1 MFRLIKLGFY
11 ALIGYALYELYQGM
25 MAERSSGGVG
35 GGGGGGGMRM
45 GGGMS
50 GGGSQ
55 ARSFGDATSTAIHN
69 LTGAGE
75 GQREETQDFDGGSV
89 GHRVGRGVTS
99 T

>member
-25 MAERSSGGVG
+25 MAERST
-35 GGGGGGGMRM
+35 GGGGGMRM

-55 ARSFGDATSTAIHN
+55 SRSFGDATATPIHN
-69 LTGAGE
+69 HTGAGE

-89 GHRVGRGVTS
+89 GHRVGRGVRS

>member
-1 MFRLIKLGFY
+1 MFRLIKLAFY
-11 ALIGYALYELYQGM
+11 ALVGYALYELYQGM
-25 MAERSSGGVG
+25 MSEQANRA
-35 GGGGGGGMRM
+35 GGMRM

-55 ARSFGDATSTAIHN
+55 SRSFGDATATAIHN
-69 LTGAGE
+69 LTGSGE

>member
-1 MFRLIKLGFY
+1 MFRLIKLAFY

-25 MAERSSGGVG
+25 MAERSNTGRG
-35 GGGGGGGMRM
+35 GGGGRRTV
-45 GGGMS
+45 GGMS

-55 ARSFGDATSTAIHN
+55 ARSFGDATATAIHN

-75 GQREETQDFDGGSV
+75 GQREETQDSDGGSV

>member
-1 MFRLIKLGFY
+1 MFRLIKLAFY

-25 MAERSSGGVG
+25 MAERSNT
-35 GGGGGGGMRM
+35 GGGGGGMRM

-55 ARSFGDATSTAIHN
+55 AGSFGDATSTAIHN

-75 GQREETQDFDGGSV
+75 GQREETQDADGGSV

>member
-1 MFRLIKLGFY
+1 MFRLIKLAFY
-11 ALIGYALYELYQGM
+11 ALVGYALYELYQGM
-25 MAERSSGGVG
+25 MAERSNMG
-35 GGGGGGGMRM
+35 GGGGRGQGMS
-45 GGGMS
+45 GGMS

-55 ARSFGDATSTAIHN
+55 SRSFGDATRTAIQN
-69 LTGAGE
+69 LTGEGQ